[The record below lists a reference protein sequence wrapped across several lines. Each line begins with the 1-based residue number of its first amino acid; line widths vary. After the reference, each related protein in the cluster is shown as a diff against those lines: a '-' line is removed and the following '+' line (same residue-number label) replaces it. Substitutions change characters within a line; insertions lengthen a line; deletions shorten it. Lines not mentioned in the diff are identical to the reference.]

1 MFNYTSGLSRIY
13 STGQIQLFASSL
25 SLVSELGADNQATI
39 LMSGDTVTLGTNL
52 FVTSNVSASSFTDR
66 TPSYTG
72 KSAVAELKL
81 VKNDKNGN
89 IDHSTLPAFAR
100 KKITSKDK
108 KGKESEADG
117 RDIGA
122 MISILT
128 KAVQE
133 LDERIE
139 KIENRTK

>member
-1 MFNYTSGLSRIY
+1 MDGYVWCN
-13 STGQIQLFASSL
+13 
-25 SLVSELGADNQATI
+25 
-39 LMSGDTVTLGTNL
+39 GD
-52 FVTSNVSASSFTDR
+52 VSAASFTDR

-72 KSAVAELKL
+72 KNAVAELKL
-81 VKNDKNGN
+81 IRNDKNGN